1 MREVL
6 GFFAAQVKRGDED
19 RPRGSP
25 DCPAFLLFIRRGR
38 GQDGLPTMMKYL
50 LLVLLAGALA
60 YVVRDNMAKTEQI
73 NAVEEQN
80 AALNTEIQELR
91 KRMGPTAASVPRAG
105 EAAASTP
112 AKPAGMN
119 VQTVSCRVCSGTGKV
134 QKKSLSGSVRPTPCT
149 VCAGRGSKDL
159 QLPAGA

>member
-1 MREVL
+1 M
-6 GFFAAQVKRGDED
+6 
-19 RPRGSP
+19 
-25 DCPAFLLFIRRGR
+25 R
-38 GQDGLPTMMKYL
+38 GQDDATTMLKYVL
-50 LLVLLAGALA
+50 IVLLAGALA
-60 YVVRDNMAKTEQI
+60 YVVRDNLAKTEQI

-105 EAAASTP
+105 EAAAATP
-112 AKPAGMN
+112 SAPAGMT
-119 VQTVSCRVCSGTGKV
+119 VQNVSCRICSGTGKV

-159 QLPAGA
+159 QLPAGASVCSTCGGVGRLKEAESLSGVGRCDKCRGLGYTR

>member
-1 MREVL
+1 M
-6 GFFAAQVKRGDED
+6 
-19 RPRGSP
+19 
-25 DCPAFLLFIRRGR
+25 R
-38 GQDGLPTMMKYL
+38 GQDETTTMLKYVL
-50 LLVLLAGALA
+50 IALLAGALV

-105 EAAASTP
+105 EAAAATP
-112 AKPAGMN
+112 SAPAGIT
-119 VQTVSCRVCSGTGKV
+119 VQNVSCRVCSGTGKV

-159 QLPAGA
+159 QLPAGASVCSTCGGVGRLKEAESLSGVGRCDKCRGLGYTR

>member
-1 MREVL
+1 
-6 GFFAAQVKRGDED
+6 
-19 RPRGSP
+19 
-25 DCPAFLLFIRRGR
+25 
-38 GQDGLPTMMKYL
+38 MMKYVL
-50 LLVLLAGALA
+50 ILLLAGALA

-112 AKPAGMN
+112 AAPAGMA

-149 VCAGRGSKDL
+149 VCAGRGSKDV
-159 QLPAGA
+159 QLPAGASMCASCGGAGRVKEAGAMSGVGRCDTCKGLGYTR